1 MKIKNTINKIL
12 NVIFPNEI
20 KCIFCGKEL
29 PEDTLY
35 CDECKRS
42 GILNIGNKCTKC
54 DTIIKEGN
62 IICDNCRDYKH
73 AFDRCFAPLI
83 YDGVVR
89 KAIISFKSDNA
100 KYLAK
105 PFAKLMYQR
114 LLEENISFDY
124 IIPVPSHKKTIKKR
138 GYNPAQLLA
147 DELSKLTDKPVL
159 DILIKNVI
167 TKKQKDLSFRDRQ
180 SNLENS
186 IIVSDKKPVKNKNIL
201 IVDDIITTGATINVC
216 AKLLT
221 NANNI
226 YACSIARTRIF

>member
-42 GILNIGNKCTKC
+42 DILNIGNKCTKC

-100 KYLAK
+100 KYRGVSECREGRRAGGACADFPVVLGQGRA
-105 PFAKLMYQR
+105 ASDADGQR
-114 LLEENISFDY
+114 GVFPL
-124 IIPVPSHKKTIKKR
+124 
-138 GYNPAQLLA
+138 
-147 DELSKLTDKPVL
+147 
-159 DILIKNVI
+159 
-167 TKKQKDLSFRDRQ
+167 
-180 SNLENS
+180 
-186 IIVSDKKPVKNKNIL
+186 
-201 IVDDIITTGATINVC
+201 
-216 AKLLT
+216 
-221 NANNI
+221 
-226 YACSIARTRIF
+226 